1 VSGDLFEL
9 SSMVNVLSRTVG
21 DLEKQRQDIET
32 RSAVLNQLVLAVL
45 NALPA
50 ERRADA
56 LQQFA
61 SACRGLLEDATPT
74 RRQALQREIAA
85 LQRLLAGS

>member
-1 VSGDLFEL
+1 MSEDLFEL

-21 DLEKQRQDIET
+21 DLEKQRQDMET
-32 RSAVLNQLVLAVL
+32 RSAALNQLVLAIL

-50 ERRADA
+50 ENRAEARRNFDA
-56 LQQFA
+56 
-61 SACRGLLEDATPT
+61 ACEGLLAHTWPA

-85 LQRLLAGS
+85 LQQLFS